1 MAYIRK
7 VANKIGSPHKSADV
21 IVDESVL
28 LAKTLQGST
37 IMSFESIE
45 DLRQISLETTFFK
58 VRHQVPLLSS
68 CHNGIKMQSHESHD
82 DLHVRTVTTTSGLYQ
97 ELLRQGI
104 FQTTGIEAAEQFY
117 PRFLVEINHRTI
129 LPIS

>member
-21 IVDESVL
+21 VVDESVL

-58 VRHQVPLLSS
+58 VRHQVPLSSS
-68 CHNGIKMQSHESHD
+68 CHNGIEMQSHESRRRSSCACNVGSSTVSGTIAPRNISD
-82 DLHVRTVTTTSGLYQ
+82 DGDRSSRTVLSS
-97 ELLRQGI
+97 I
-104 FQTTGIEAAEQFY
+104 PA
-117 PRFLVEINHRTI
+117 
-129 LPIS
+129 